1 MPFYDQMR
9 VVGPGDGVVSKN
21 TLSLTFFVK
30 PVLSMAVRGA
40 TLLMDGVEITEDPTC
55 CFSFTTQMTINSRP
69 HSKIDLLEFPQK
81 MASNAFL
88 LEREIPFFG
97 NWSQ

>member
-9 VVGPGDGVVSKN
+9 EVGPGDGVVSKN
-21 TLSLTFFVK
+21 MLSLTFFVK

>member
-1 MPFYDQMR
+1 MR
-9 VVGPGDGVVSKN
+9 EVGPGDGVVSKT

-30 PVLSMAVRGA
+30 PVLSMAVRGS

-55 CFSFTTQMTINSRP
+55 CFSFTTQMTINSRL
-69 HSKIDLLEFPQK
+69 HSKINLLEFPPK

-88 LEREIPFFG
+88 LER
-97 NWSQ
+97 